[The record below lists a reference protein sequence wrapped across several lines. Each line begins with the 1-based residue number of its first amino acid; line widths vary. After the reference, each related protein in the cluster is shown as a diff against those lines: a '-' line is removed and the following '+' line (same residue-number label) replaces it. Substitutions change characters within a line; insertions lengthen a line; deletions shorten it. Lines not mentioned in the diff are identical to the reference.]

1 MVSCV
6 QYMEKMDVFDLIKK
20 SILENRLDSV
30 EEARAQRTI
39 EKSNPVAQMS
49 AIDVVVHTWC

>member
-1 MVSCV
+1 
-6 QYMEKMDVFDLIKK
+6 MEKMDVFDLIKK